1 MHFKL
6 YMLKSSKLHSGG
18 SRIVRGGGE
27 GFVLG
32 QDIETHNTSTEMWCG
47 ERYPL
52 PSPIGVA
59 FGKAV
64 LPPRKFLNK
73 IFFLEYYI
81 LLHFHA
87 LLNNW

>member
-1 MHFKL
+1 
-6 YMLKSSKLHSGG
+6 MLKSSKLHSGG

-73 IFFLEYYI
+73 NFFPGI
-81 LLHFHA
+81 LHFVA
-87 LLNNW
+87 FSCTAKQLVNL